1 MSAIVRNLSA
11 YYIPGVPVLRSVNL
25 EARPGEV
32 TTVLGESGSGKTTLL
47 RVLAG
52 LHPASSGEVLLDGQ
66 DITRVPVEKRGV
78 GLVPQ
83 DGALFQ
89 HLTVAGNIAYGLR
102 GVRPRHASRHER
114 VREMLALVG
123 LEGLEERLPHELSGG
138 QQQRVALARALAPQ
152 PRMLLLDEPFSA
164 LDPALRMRVREEVF
178 AILREQNLP
187 TVLITHDQQEALS
200 CSDQVAVLREGRV
213 VQSGTPQELYMSP
226 ADVWVASFVGDA
238 CILPAFG
245 PVEGR
250 GGCLRTPVGEVPA
263 RSGCEGRGRGAVL
276 VRPENITLRACA
288 DENNTARCGGNAVH
302 GQVRSIRFMGHCC
315 LVAISLQTEPVI
327 GQEAQAE
334 EYTVVARVGTTEE
347 IPAVG
352 STVCVE
358 VGCALHT
365 MGE

>member
-1 MSAIVRNLSA
+1 MSAVIHNISA
-11 YYIPGVPVLRSVNL
+11 HYIPGVPVLRSVSL
-25 EARPGEV
+25 VAQPGEV

-66 DITRVPVEKRGV
+66 DITRVPVEKRGI

-83 DGALFQ
+83 EGALFQ
-89 HLTVAGNIAYGLR
+89 HLSVAGNIAYGLR
-102 GVRPRHASRHER
+102 GVRRCAATQHPR

-123 LEGLEERLPHELSGG
+123 LEGLEERKPHELSGG

-164 LDPALRMRVREEVF
+164 LDPALRTRVREEVF

-187 TVLITHDQQEALS
+187 TLLITHDQQEALS

-213 VQSGTPQELYMSP
+213 VQTGTPQELYMSP
-226 ADVWVASFVGDA
+226 ADTWVASFVGDA

-245 PVEGR
+245 PVDGS
-250 GGCLRTPVGEVPA
+250 GGCLHTPVGEVLTHV
-263 RSGCEGRGRGAVL
+263 GCEGRGRGAVL
-276 VRPENITLRACA
+276 VRPENVTVRAC
-288 DENNTARCGGNAVH
+288 GNLTSQSCQDGAVH
-302 GQVRSIRFMGHCC
+302 GRVRSVRFLGHCRLVDIALKDGSEEY
-315 LVAISLQTEPVI
+315 LVA
-327 GQEAQAE
+327 
-334 EYTVVARVGTTEE
+334 ARVGTSEE
-347 IPAVG
+347 IPTVG
-352 STVCVE
+352 SIVCVE

-365 MGE
+365 MME